1 MAKALKHNIEVRCFV
16 TLLHDDFI
24 FHENIR
30 VQLLCH
36 AHDFD
41 LVSDI
46 LENSELGDCPEV
58 VIVDELVLKRRI

>member
-30 VQLLCH
+30 VQLLGY

-46 LENSELGDCPEV
+46 LENSELVFSETMWWEAQCNS
-58 VIVDELVLKRRI
+58 IL